1 MKTSAKVS
9 KPKPAKRAK
18 IVKSVCTKQ
27 TWVPPFGVAENAK
40 ANSKQSRKQFL
51 KSCAVLKDNLDSRK
65 SYDGFPTTPDST
77 TMMEREGAWQRM
89 VDELKQERDQ
99 AIQERNQ
106 AMISLMELERDQPTE
121 FRSSADDAPRQPA
134 ACHDAAP
141 NVVSDRAS
149 FEAKSEENVTES
161 RDWLRSLINRSNH
174 ILGEQMSEAN
184 SKYFPGLTLQNT
196 STVSRPPKYRQYSGD
211 FIEMDR
217 FEKLKSERDLIWKSL
232 MEKLKR
238 EKDDV
243 IQQLKL
249 EKMEVIQKMEL
260 EKSDAI
266 EGVQEKLSNQV
277 TILSRELRELKEL
290 LNHTMDERT
299 LAIEH
304 AQKLMVSGMDKTQR
318 GVERRREDKRVA
330 EGRGRDERGDERMGG
345 SRIAYRIYIL
355 YANLDRIGKTV
366 MGYITL
372 CKAKRGECAR

>member
-1 MKTSAKVS
+1 MNTSAKVS

-27 TWVPPFGVAENAK
+27 TWVPPFAVAENAK

-51 KSCAVLKDNLDSRK
+51 KSCAVLKDNLDPRK
-65 SYDGFPTTPDST
+65 SYDSFPTTPDST

-99 AIQERNQ
+99 AIKERNQ

-121 FRSSADDAPRQPA
+121 FRSADDAPRQPA

-141 NVVSDRAS
+141 NVVSERGS
-149 FEAKSEENVTES
+149 FEAKSEENVSES

-184 SKYFPGLTLQNT
+184 AKYFPGLTLQNT
-196 STVSRPPKYRQYSGD
+196 SALSRPPKYRQYSGD

-238 EKDDV
+238 EKEDV
-243 IQQLKL
+243 IQQLRL
-249 EKMEVIQKMEL
+249 EKMDVIQKMEL

-277 TILSRELRELKEL
+277 TILSRELREVKEL

-304 AQKLMVSGMDKTQR
+304 AQKLMVSGMDKTER
-318 GVERRREDKRVA
+318 GG
-330 EGRGRDERGDERMGG
+330 EGRGGDRIGGWPRGGGGRIGGGPRGGEGMGG
-345 SRIAYRIYIL
+345 SRIAYGII
-355 YANLDRIGKTV
+355 
-366 MGYITL
+366 
-372 CKAKRGECAR
+372 CKAKRGNVLDGMK

>member
-1 MKTSAKVS
+1 MNTSAKVS

-27 TWVPPFGVAENAK
+27 TWVPPFAVAENAK

-51 KSCAVLKDNLDSRK
+51 KSCAVLKDNLDPRK
-65 SYDGFPTTPDST
+65 SYDSFPTTPDST

-99 AIQERNQ
+99 AIKERNQ

-121 FRSSADDAPRQPA
+121 FRSADDAPRQPA

-141 NVVSDRAS
+141 NVVSERGS
-149 FEAKSEENVTES
+149 FEAKSEENVSES

-184 SKYFPGLTLQNT
+184 AKYFPGLTLQNT
-196 STVSRPPKYRQYSGD
+196 STLSRPPKYRQYSGD

-238 EKDDV
+238 EKEDI
-243 IQQLKL
+243 IQQLRL
-249 EKMEVIQKMEL
+249 EKMDVIQKMEL

-277 TILSRELRELKEL
+277 TILSRELREVKEL

-304 AQKLMVSGMDKTQR
+304 AQKLMVSGMDKTER
-318 GVERRREDKRVA
+318 GG
-330 EGRGRDERGDERMGG
+330 EGRGGDRIGGWPRGGEGRGGERKGGERIGGWPRGGEGMGG
-345 SRIAYRIYIL
+345 SRIAYGII
-355 YANLDRIGKTV
+355 
-366 MGYITL
+366 
-372 CKAKRGECAR
+372 CKAKRGNVLDGMK